1 MSKMRMGTRDTHACV
16 YVPSTDTGVPC
27 EWCSQSVSMVICLCV
42 QCPHRE
48 TGPAT
53 EHQVEAELSI
63 PPQPKSDRPIIAQV
77 AGDVFSQG
85 PTRSSRQKC
94 LQTSQSRQQG
104 AFQISHQGSSYQAQS
119 LDLDRRK
126 QAYMQGRGQYPHSSG
141 GSRDEGPLPCCPEMT
156 EPFLKGRG
164 PWALPSR
171 AACYVGE
178 LIDSEGSQAC
188 DNTDTARGCP
198 VLPAC
203 RSTHTWLRTGPAQS
217 CVLRKS
223 HGLPNNRKVGDQFSR
238 PPLVLLG
245 PIGPPRLRIPWVT
258 IHVTVHINNAF

>member
-1 MSKMRMGTRDTHACV
+1 MWPCKFRCQWNPLQMPQRMPLVSKREQDRCLLLLIKLDCHEMGVLNSDEQDAHGDKTDTHACV
-16 YVPSTDTGVPC
+16 HVPSTDTGVPC
-27 EWCSQSVSMVICLCV
+27 EWCSQSVSMVTCLCI

-53 EHQVEAELSI
+53 EHQVKAELSI

-77 AGDVFSQG
+77 AGNVFSQG

-104 AFQISHQGSSYQAQS
+104 TFQISHQGSSYQAQS
-119 LDLDRRK
+119 LDPDRRK
-126 QAYMQGRGQYPHSSG
+126 QAYMQGRGRYPHSSE

-156 EPFLKGRG
+156 EPFLKERG
-164 PWALPSR
+164 PWAFPSR

-188 DNTDTARGCP
+188 DNTDTTHGCP

-203 RSTHTWLRTGPAQS
+203 RSMHPWL
-217 CVLRKS
+217 
-223 HGLPNNRKVGDQFSR
+223 
-238 PPLVLLG
+238 
-245 PIGPPRLRIPWVT
+245 
-258 IHVTVHINNAF
+258 